1 MATTAPARPF
11 STHLHALSS
20 RNFLNGTGFTHH
32 QESKIKIKTKN
43 TTTLSLK
50 STSFQP
56 IAALPFDL
64 SPPPIDHD
72 LLDTMKIAGAEVSE
86 NGIVETFGN
95 DDEALDAV
103 ENGVA
108 VFAAVNTVVCMISRQ
123 IRFSM
128 IAALMFVYIVKYGFN
143 CLQVSGDDR
152 IQFLHNQSTANF
164 ENLQEGQ
171 GCDTVFITPTA
182 RTIDIAHTW
191 FMKNSIML
199 VVSPLTCGSISEMLN
214 KFIFF
219 ADKVEIQDITKQTS
233 LCILLGPKSNTVMSS
248 LNLSDLVGQAY
259 GTHRHYS
266 VNGTPITVAVGNVI
280 SAEGFSLLMSPAIA
294 GSIWR
299 SLLSLGAIPMGSN
312 AWERLRVIQGRP
324 APGKELTNEF
334 NVLEAGLWNSISLN
348 KGCYKGQETISRLIT
363 YDGVKQRLWG
373 IRLSALVEPG
383 SAITV
388 DGKKVGKLTSYTSG
402 RKESDHFGLGYI
414 KKQVALGDTVIV
426 GENIVGTVVEVPFLS
441 QQHPPMKNRTP

>member
-20 RNFLNGTGFTHH
+20 RNFLNGSGFTHH

-108 VFAAVNTVVCMISRQ
+108 VVDLSHFGR
-123 IRFSM
+123 IRGTF
-128 IAALMFVYIVKYGFN
+128 FP
-143 CLQVSGDDR
+143 VSGDDR

-182 RTIDIAHTW
+182 RTIDIAHAW

-199 VVSPLTCGSISEMLN
+199 VVSPLTCGSMSEMLN
-214 KFIFF
+214 KYVFFKTFLLVKFSVSSWCFRFIFF

-373 IRLSALVEPG
+373 IRLSELVEPG

-441 QQHPPMKNRTP
+441 QQHPPMKNMTP